1 MNYDWRY
8 DNRNGANS
16 FWGNFRMR
24 FDDEELIHL
33 RHGNRPSVIM
43 GGDPWASGGHSEAPA
58 GAEHLESPPGAM
70 AQIEGAMPVELLVR
84 SKGFF
89 EFLEPV
95 EIEFRIRNL
104 LADLPIL
111 ADTQLDPS
119 YGGLTVFIRRPDGRI
134 VEYDPIMCKLAE
146 PRLNV
151 LQPASATEGED
162 RYSQKIFLSYG
173 KYGFY
178 FDEPG
183 TYMIRALYQGPGNL
197 LIPSNMHRIR
207 VGQPASQDADRLGQD
222 FFSYQVGMSLYLSGS
237 ASPFLTKGMD
247 VLRDLGERFQSSLV
261 GAKAATTVAKSVAEP
276 FFRITEADQQRTLVK
291 TQPAD
296 PAEALTLT
304 DPALKLYQ
312 STDAKTLNIDYHNL
326 VRIRAG
332 WLVASGDS
340 GQAQQEV
347 AQSRKD
353 LAERGVNAPVL
364 EQIRELEESLSDI
377 KGRGPRRKK

>member
-1 MNYDWRY
+1 MGTVGAAGRQLRECGRRGNY
-8 DNRNGANS
+8 
-16 FWGNFRMR
+16 
-24 FDDEELIHL
+24 
-33 RHGNRPSVIM
+33 
-43 GGDPWASGGHSEAPA
+43 
-58 GAEHLESPPGAM
+58 
-70 AQIEGAMPVELLVR
+70 VR
-84 SKGFF
+84 
-89 EFLEPV
+89 
-95 EIEFRIRNL
+95 R
-104 LADLPIL
+104 
-111 ADTQLDPS
+111 
-119 YGGLTVFIRRPDGRI
+119 
-134 VEYDPIMCKLAE
+134 
-146 PRLNV
+146 
-151 LQPASATEGED
+151 TEGED

-222 FFSYQVGMSLYLSGS
+222 FFSYQVGMSLYLGGS
-237 ASPFLTKGMD
+237 ASPFLTKGME

-276 FFRITEADQQRTLVK
+276 FFRIAEADEQRTLVK

-326 VRIRAG
+326 VRTRAG

-347 AQSRKD
+347 ANRVRIWLSEVSMPQCWSKFARWRNPSR
-353 LAERGVNAPVL
+353 
-364 EQIRELEESLSDI
+364 I
-377 KGRGPRRKK
+377 